1 MEDPNITPMDALRNV
16 VEAKGANH
24 IYQRYDGATCKYE
37 HEGKPSCLV
46 GHALVEMGFDIDF
59 IRAMDDCNYA
69 DSGFQSVLDA
79 AEESVEKDWSDRF
92 PDTDQAQVK
101 RFLELFDVASRQA
114 FFEAQ
119 AMQDRGHTWGAALVS
134 AEITFA
140 RQSRWYSGPSTP
152 PPATG

>member
-1 MEDPNITPMDALRNV
+1 MKTPMDALRNV
-16 VEAKGANH
+16 VEAKGANY
-24 IYQRYDGATCKYE
+24 IYKKPDGITCEYE

-59 IRAMDDCNYA
+59 IRAMDDRERPYS
-69 DSGFQSVLDA
+69 DFRSVFVA
-79 AEESVEKDWSDRF
+79 AEDSVEQDGGGRF
-92 PDTDQAQVK
+92 ADIDQAEVK
-101 RFLELFDVASRQA
+101 RFLESFDGASRQA
-114 FFEAQ
+114 FLEAQ